1 MDLKRW
7 NEHIFFVQL
16 TVTRQLTEPLSSL
29 HYAPVEGKPDAEEHY
44 KSLAKAAANIPRHNV
59 FL

>member
-1 MDLKRW
+1 MNISFLYS
-7 NEHIFFVQL
+7 L

-29 HYAPVEGKPDAEEHY
+29 HYAPVEGKPDAEQHY
-44 KSLAKAAANIPRHNV
+44 KSLAKAAANIPKHNV